1 MTGSG
6 LREAIAKYRPA
17 PLAESHQVWLLRQQ
31 MQIIGELVELR
42 KAKAL
47 AGVDCRGED
56 LWLKWPGESEWRK
69 TSWETAFQ
77 IVRAAKKADQRRKG
91 AA

>member
-6 LREAIAKYRPA
+6 LREAIAKFRPA
-17 PLAESHQVWLLRQQ
+17 PLAESRQVWFLRQQ
-31 MQIIGELVELR
+31 MEIIGELVELR
-42 KAKAL
+42 KDGAL

-56 LWLKWPGESEWRK
+56 LWLKWPGELEWRK

-77 IVRAAKKADQRRKG
+77 IVRAARKARQ
-91 AA
+91 A